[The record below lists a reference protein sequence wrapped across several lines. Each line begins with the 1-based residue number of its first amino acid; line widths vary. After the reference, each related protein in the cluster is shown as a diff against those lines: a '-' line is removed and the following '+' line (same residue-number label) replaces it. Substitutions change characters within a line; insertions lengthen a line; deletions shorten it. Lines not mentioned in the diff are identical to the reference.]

1 MCEATPA
8 GKHEWV
14 HKFFFHHSAIGD
26 IVEQLLDVE
35 EQSIK
40 VYEDIEYYEEQLNEY
55 NNEYYEPKIQYAVFD
70 NWLIELCDN
79 DLSKKQIILNETL
92 LDFFKY
98 LYKKRITNLNLAM
111 RTKNKLEKAYRDK
124 K

>member
-1 MCEATPA
+1 M
-8 GKHEWV
+8 
-14 HKFFFHHSAIGD
+14 
-26 IVEQLLDVE
+26 EQLLDVE

-40 VYEDIEYYEEQLNEY
+40 VYEEVEYYEEQLNEY

-111 RTKNKLEKAYRDK
+111 RTKNRLEKEYRDK